1 MFWIIR
7 DIGICWFFDGLS
19 HQGRSTINGSVFQEQ
34 YRLIVL
40 VSFKLTDEIA
50 YFLVTFQMDSSQY
63 SITAEPF
70 LCTVR
75 ST

>member
-40 VSFKLTDEIA
+40 GTVWKLKIQ
-50 YFLVTFQMDSSQY
+50 V
-63 SITAEPF
+63 
-70 LCTVR
+70 
-75 ST
+75 